1 MERGGSRLCLQSE
14 LCPEKRQIFLGL
26 PSRVLGHSG
35 GSVAWDIRFLWKIK
49 ETGKFD
55 WQSGPVR
62 KRMLWVKLEHFH
74 KVAPRADSLE
84 ALVLEGS
91 ADRLFALF
99 IAAWRCAYGPT
110 VISPR

>member
-1 MERGGSRLCLQSE
+1 
-14 LCPEKRQIFLGL
+14 
-26 PSRVLGHSG
+26 
-35 GSVAWDIRFLWKIK
+35 
-49 ETGKFD
+49 
-55 WQSGPVR
+55 
-62 KRMLWVKLEHFH
+62 MLWVKLEHFR

-91 ADRLFALF
+91 ADRLLALF